1 MQKKWFGERNGYV
14 KVEDV
19 IVRETVT
26 ESFLNG
32 TINMYVDLENYIN
45 YIYNITGKHLYVFRS
60 MDEYIY
66 KEFLNRNMRS
76 YTWGRMSA
84 IYDFLERG
92 HPKWYEL
99 FSLLECSCY
108 FLREHYDLLFVN
120 YMIDGINRLF
130 ERDNYSYRMNKETGD
145 IIEVTSDSEIESIN
159 EALSHPVDNV
169 RTHLETAIK
178 LLSAAQKVPDY
189 RNSVKESISAV
200 EACCRNIT
208 GETTLDKAIA
218 KLEGKGVVINSEMKK
233 GFSRLYYYTNDEA
246 TGIRHALM
254 DDVNAPTSDE
264 AIYMLV
270 VCSAFINYL
279 TKKNIQ

>member
-26 ESFLNG
+26 RRFLNG
-32 TINMYVDLENYIN
+32 IVNIYFDLENKIRDNHRAPY
-45 YIYNITGKHLYVFRS
+45 YYLFTG

-66 KEFLNRNMRS
+66 KEYFKRNMRS
-76 YTWGRMSA
+76 YEWGKNST
-84 IYDFLERG
+84 IYYFLEFEE
-92 HPKWYEL
+92 PKWYEL
-99 FSLLECSCY
+99 FGFLECSCY
-108 FLREHYDLLFVN
+108 YLRTHDASGYAD
-120 YMIDGINRLF
+120 YMIDEINQLF

-159 EALSHPVDNV
+159 EALNHPVDSV
-169 RTHLETAIK
+169 RTHLETAMK

>member
-32 TINMYVDLENYIN
+32 IINIYLDLEKIIRNSTIGPSRY
-45 YIYNITGKHLYVFRS
+45 LFADV
-60 MDEYIY
+60 DAYIY
-66 KEFLNRNMRS
+66 KEFFKGSMRS
-76 YTWGRMSA
+76 YVWGKSST
-84 IYDFLERG
+84 IYDFLEYEE
-92 HPKWYEL
+92 PKWYEL
-99 FSLLECSCY
+99 FGFLECSCY
-108 FLREHYDLLFVN
+108 YLRTHDASGYAD
-120 YMIDGINRLF
+120 YMIDEINQLF

-159 EALSHPVDNV
+159 EALNHPVDSV
-169 RTHLETAIK
+169 RTHLETAMK

>member
-26 ESFLNG
+26 RRFLNG
-32 TINMYVDLENYIN
+32 IVNIYFDLENKIRDNHRAPY
-45 YIYNITGKHLYVFRS
+45 YYLFTS

-66 KEFLNRNMRS
+66 KEYFKRNMRS
-76 YTWGRMSA
+76 YEWGKNST
-84 IYDFLERG
+84 IYYFLEFEE
-92 HPKWYEL
+92 PKWYEL
-99 FSLLECSCY
+99 FGFLECSCY
-108 FLREHYDLLFVN
+108 YLRTHDASGYAD
-120 YMIDGINRLF
+120 YMIDEINQLF
-130 ERDNYSYRMNKETGD
+130 ERENYAYRMNKKTGD
-145 IIEVTSDSEIESIN
+145 IIEVTSDCEIESIN
-159 EALSHPVDNV
+159 EALSHPVDSI
-169 RTHLETAIK
+169 RIHLETAMK
-178 LLSAAQKVPDY
+178 LLSAAQKFPDY

-200 EACCRNIT
+200 EVYCRT
-208 GETTLDKAIA
+208 VAHCSTLGEALK
-218 KLEGKGVVINSEMKK
+218 KLENNGVVINATMKE
-233 GFSRLYYYTNDEA
+233 GFDKLYGYTNDKR

-254 DDVNAPTSDE
+254 EGTNVPTSDE

>member
-32 TINMYVDLENYIN
+32 IINIYLDLEKIIRNSTIGPSRY
-45 YIYNITGKHLYVFRS
+45 LFADV
-60 MDEYIY
+60 DAYIY
-66 KEFLNRNMRS
+66 KEFFKGSMRS
-76 YTWGRMSA
+76 YVWGKSST
-84 IYDFLERG
+84 IYDFLEYEE
-92 HPKWYEL
+92 PKWYEL
-99 FSLLECSCY
+99 FGFLECSCY
-108 FLREHYDLLFVN
+108 YLRTHDASWYADYL
-120 YMIDGINRLF
+120 IDGINRLF

-159 EALSHPVDNV
+159 EALNHPVDSV
-169 RTHLETAIK
+169 RTHLETAMK

-200 EACCRNIT
+200 EVYCRT
-208 GETTLDKAIA
+208 VAHCSTLGEALK
-218 KLEGKGVVINSEMKK
+218 KLENNGVVINATMKE
-233 GFSRLYYYTNDEA
+233 GFDKLYGYTNDKR

-254 DDVNAPTSDE
+254 EGTNVPTSDE